1 MKLSSDCG
9 VSGSKKYKRGYG
21 EVWREFG
28 DWIQAAGFALVRV
41 GAITIVLVYL
51 NGTYTNFINP
61 ALSV

>member
-28 DWIQAAGFALVRV
+28 DWIQAVGFALVRV
-41 GAITIVLVYL
+41 GAIW
-51 NGTYTNFINP
+51 F
-61 ALSV
+61 